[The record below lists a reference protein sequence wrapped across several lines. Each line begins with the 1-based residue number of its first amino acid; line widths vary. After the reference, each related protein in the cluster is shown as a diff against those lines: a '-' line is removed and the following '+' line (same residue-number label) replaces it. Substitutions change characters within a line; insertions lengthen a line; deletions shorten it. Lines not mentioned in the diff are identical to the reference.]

1 MNYLIYLQVQAKS
14 MSCTDLYIIL
24 LRDDV
29 KTTGLEV
36 VYKVQQRQL
45 AIVKSQLDDMD
56 TEGIISKVFDPSVWC
71 SGMAQLRKE
80 DPTQI

>member
-1 MNYLIYLQVQAKS
+1 

-29 KTTGLEV
+29 ITTGLEV
-36 VYKVQQRQL
+36 VYEVQQRQL

-56 TEGIISKVFDPSVWC
+56 TEGIIS
-71 SGMAQLRKE
+71 
-80 DPTQI
+80 